1 MADELRKTGISVVGD
16 VPWGTHLCH
25 FYETKEDLLDILIPY
40 FKAGLEN
47 EEFCIWVVS
56 DPLGEGEV
64 RDALRQAVPEADRY
78 LAASHIEIVPYTRFP
93 PSRQLASPPEH
104 IEIIPHTDW
113 YLKDGAF
120 IAERVLNGW
129 NQKLADALA
138 KGYAGLRA
146 NGNEAWLTEENREAF
161 SAYEKTLDESLAGQ
175 RMIVLCSYPLAGSSA
190 AQIFDVV
197 NTHQLGILRRR
208 GKWERIETPEPIQA
222 KAEIKR
228 LNKEL
233 GRALDKRSEPPA
245 ILTYGIAV
253 LSVIAAVIILL
264 LMDTSLQAAAHVSL
278 FLCAVIFSTWF
289 GGIRPGLLAI
299 VLSVLA
305 FAYILPPP
313 ESFAVEIPHLPRLL
327 LFALL
332 AFFVGS
338 LTAAQ
343 RNKAASLRRARDVLN
358 GTVQQLKQTNEALRR
373 EIIERKR
380 AEGRLRLS
388 EDRIRLI
395 IDTIPVMAW
404 SVRPDGIVDFLNQRW
419 LDYSGLSFEQYIEN
433 PTGPIHHEDI
443 PRVMEKWRTSISAGE
458 PYEAEMRLRRAD
470 GEYRWFMV
478 RTEPLRDEQ
487 GAIVSWYGVSTDIED
502 LKRAEAALKESQ
514 RRLEEAQRITHV
526 GHWDRDLETGRI
538 TWSDEIYRILGLSL
552 QERDSTRTEWLDI
565 VHPEDRQRL
574 SLAIEE
580 MQRGIRRFD
589 VEFRI
594 VRPNGEVRFLHSLGD
609 VIRDERGRPLRRFGT
624 AQDITERKQA
634 EEKLRATSEQLRSL
648 SASLQ
653 SAKEEEGARIA
664 REIHDELGSRLTSLK
679 WDLEGIN
686 KILSDSGEQL
696 PELRKKLETMIE
708 LTDETID
715 TIGRISSELRPSILD
730 DLGLVAAIEW
740 QAKEFQTRTRIVC
753 TCDCSMENV
762 GLNRKQSTAVFRI
775 FQEALTNV
783 LRHAQATKIDIRT
796 KQEDGQFVLT
806 VSDNGRGITEAEKSD
821 VLSLGLLG
829 MKERARLVGGEID
842 IARSEEGGTAITVR
856 VPVARNGGC

>member
-1 MADELRKTGISVVGD
+1 
-16 VPWGTHLCH
+16 
-25 FYETKEDLLDILIPY
+25 
-40 FKAGLEN
+40 
-47 EEFCIWVVS
+47 
-56 DPLGEGEV
+56 
-64 RDALRQAVPEADRY
+64 
-78 LAASHIEIVPYTRFP
+78 
-93 PSRQLASPPEH
+93 
-104 IEIIPHTDW
+104 
-113 YLKDGAF
+113 
-120 IAERVLNGW
+120 
-129 NQKLADALA
+129 
-138 KGYAGLRA
+138 
-146 NGNEAWLTEENREAF
+146 
-161 SAYEKTLDESLAGQ
+161 
-175 RMIVLCSYPLAGSSA
+175 
-190 AQIFDVV
+190 
-197 NTHQLGILRRR
+197 
-208 GKWERIETPEPIQA
+208 
-222 KAEIKR
+222 
-228 LNKEL
+228 
-233 GRALDKRSEPPA
+233 
-245 ILTYGIAV
+245 
-253 LSVIAAVIILL
+253 
-264 LMDTSLQAAAHVSL
+264 
-278 FLCAVIFSTWF
+278 
-289 GGIRPGLLAI
+289 
-299 VLSVLA
+299 
-305 FAYILPPP
+305 
-313 ESFAVEIPHLPRLL
+313 
-327 LFALL
+327 
-332 AFFVGS
+332 
-338 LTAAQ
+338 
-343 RNKAASLRRARDVLN
+343 
-358 GTVQQLKQTNEALRR
+358 
-373 EIIERKR
+373 
-380 AEGRLRLS
+380 
-388 EDRIRLI
+388 
-395 IDTIPVMAW
+395 
-404 SVRPDGIVDFLNQRW
+404 
-419 LDYSGLSFEQYIEN
+419 EQYIEN

-443 PRVMEKWRTSISAGE
+443 PRVMEKWRTSISVGE

-487 GAIVSWYGVSTDIED
+487 GNIVKWYGVSTDIED

-514 RRLEEAQRITHV
+514 RRLEEAQRIAHV

-715 TIGRISSELRPSILD
+715 TIRRISSELRPSILD

>member
-1 MADELRKTGISVVGD
+1 MTTESTASELRKTGISVVGD
-16 VPWGTHLCH
+16 MPWGTHLCH

-47 EEFCIWVVS
+47 NEFCTWVVS
-56 DPLGEGEV
+56 DPLGEEEA

-78 LAASHIEIVPYTRFP
+78 LAAGHIEIVPYTRFP
-93 PSRQLASPPEH
+93 SSRERGSPAEH

-332 AFFVGS
+332 AFFVES

-358 GTVQQLKQTNEALRR
+358 GTVQQLKQTNEALWR
-373 EIIERKR
+373 EII
-380 AEGRLRLS
+380 A
-388 EDRIRLI
+388 
-395 IDTIPVMAW
+395 
-404 SVRPDGIVDFLNQRW
+404 
-419 LDYSGLSFEQYIEN
+419 
-433 PTGPIHHEDI
+433 
-443 PRVMEKWRTSISAGE
+443 
-458 PYEAEMRLRRAD
+458 
-470 GEYRWFMV
+470 
-478 RTEPLRDEQ
+478 
-487 GAIVSWYGVSTDIED
+487 
-502 LKRAEAALKESQ
+502 
-514 RRLEEAQRITHV
+514 
-526 GHWDRDLETGRI
+526 
-538 TWSDEIYRILGLSL
+538 
-552 QERDSTRTEWLDI
+552 
-565 VHPEDRQRL
+565 
-574 SLAIEE
+574 
-580 MQRGIRRFD
+580 
-589 VEFRI
+589 
-594 VRPNGEVRFLHSLGD
+594 
-609 VIRDERGRPLRRFGT
+609 
-624 AQDITERKQA
+624 
-634 EEKLRATSEQLRSL
+634 
-648 SASLQ
+648 
-653 SAKEEEGARIA
+653 
-664 REIHDELGSRLTSLK
+664 
-679 WDLEGIN
+679 
-686 KILSDSGEQL
+686 
-696 PELRKKLETMIE
+696 
-708 LTDETID
+708 
-715 TIGRISSELRPSILD
+715 
-730 DLGLVAAIEW
+730 
-740 QAKEFQTRTRIVC
+740 
-753 TCDCSMENV
+753 
-762 GLNRKQSTAVFRI
+762 
-775 FQEALTNV
+775 
-783 LRHAQATKIDIRT
+783 
-796 KQEDGQFVLT
+796 
-806 VSDNGRGITEAEKSD
+806 
-821 VLSLGLLG
+821 
-829 MKERARLVGGEID
+829 
-842 IARSEEGGTAITVR
+842 
-856 VPVARNGGC
+856 